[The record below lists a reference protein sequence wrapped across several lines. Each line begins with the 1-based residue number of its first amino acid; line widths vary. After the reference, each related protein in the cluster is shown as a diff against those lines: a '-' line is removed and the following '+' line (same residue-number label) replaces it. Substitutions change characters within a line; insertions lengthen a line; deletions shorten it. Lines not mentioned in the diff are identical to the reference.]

1 MVSVRQ
7 RTVETCIALSLASA
21 ALAVALRTGVA
32 ARESLDVLQGICREL
47 LSGSTE
53 GRQALAGSCWQGPL
67 PIFFSTCF
75 AWCDRVHGA
84 TPLALA
90 VASWCG
96 WSLALYRLGRMV
108 SASLTT
114 RLMAQAA
121 AAAGIA
127 SCGGALNPAVAVP
140 AWLGIL
146 AAGACAEW
154 ASTRRLGALATLGF
168 TLGALALCG
177 VCLAGW
183 VVLLL
188 GTLVAATLVSVDA
201 RRLPAV
207 LLLGA
212 LPWIYALAVW
222 ALLNWLL
229 LGHPLYFVRPLL
241 AANVLVWRGWPDSG
255 SIVARLV
262 VVFCA
267 TAVVLAA
274 IRRRPDGVVLG
285 VLGTGAWIWA
295 HLLTG
300 YTAGWSGS
308 AAVPLAL
315 ALGVAAMVR
324 TVVPPAGSVQ
334 AAADMEGARA
344 WRPGVAVAVAAVM
357 LAALTGGVWRD
368 IRQTTLAERLAVAH
382 RLATR
387 QAAVYRSVAAYVQE
401 RTPYGRVVVCGYEGL
416 GLLCNRPPDSRLIP
430 SMDLHVGE
438 LRRQYYGQ
446 QLFVL
451 IRSPEGRSAVDSV
464 HWRFPGAYR
473 HGLERT
479 LFARDFGEW
488 RLFEVV
494 GAPTNEQL
502 RDWRSRPPGR

>member
-47 LSGSTE
+47 LSGSTV

-262 VVFCA
+262 VV
-267 TAVVLAA
+267 TPTPDGKVNQLVLAA
-274 IRRRPDGVVLG
+274 
-285 VLGTGAWIWA
+285 A
-295 HLLTG
+295 HLAGVDEIWRVGGAHAVAALAGAARAAGLGPQDVKTDG
-300 YTAGWSGS
+300 MKVTIMPLKATVEIAPLEVKHGEATMTVSAGKPGWSG
-308 AAVPLAL
+308 PHHL
-315 ALGVAAMVR
+315 
-324 TVVPPAGSVQ
+324 
-334 AAADMEGARA
+334 
-344 WRPGVAVAVAAVM
+344 PGVAWIFRAMKPGSLVATLADEPKTASPRAVASSATALCHGPALISISSVPALVDVCSTKGSTLRSTGLSARKGATM
-357 LAALTGGVWRD
+357 ENGSPYSSTMILAIFCFSSGNTCNSRD
-368 IRQTTLAERLAVAH
+368 ICHVA
-382 RLATR
+382 
-387 QAAVYRSVAAYVQE
+387 
-401 RTPYGRVVVCGYEGL
+401 
-416 GLLCNRPPDSRLIP
+416 N
-430 SMDLHVGE
+430 M
-438 LRRQYYGQ
+438 
-446 QLFVL
+446 
-451 IRSPEGRSAVDSV
+451 PEGFS
-464 HWRFPGAYR
+464 
-473 HGLERT
+473 
-479 LFARDFGEW
+479 
-488 RLFEVV
+488 
-494 GAPTNEQL
+494 
-502 RDWRSRPPGR
+502 